1 MKTTDLDICEWEALA
16 FFGADP
22 VSRAYGTE
30 WFDSDSV
37 YEVARGDLR
46 LSCAIHP
53 IHRDARLILSCGE
66 KTFFEWNAQGLD
78 DICYIEEKN
87 RTILKFISSE
97 RDYTTLQ
104 VEPDISISR
113 HSNEPDAEGAPTND
127 AHHRNN

>member
-1 MKTTDLDICEWEALA
+1 MKTTDLGICEWEALV

-37 YEVARGDLR
+37 YEVARADLN

-53 IHRDARLILSCGE
+53 IHRDVRLILRCGE
-66 KTFFEWNAQGLD
+66 NVVFEWNAQGLD

-87 RTILKFISSE
+87 RTILKFISSG
-97 RDYTTLQ
+97 RDCTTLQ
-104 VEPDISISR
+104 VQPEITITR
-113 HSNEPDAEGAPTND
+113 HSKESDADEPAD
-127 AHHRNN
+127 

>member
-1 MKTTDLDICEWEALA
+1 MKTTNLGICEWEALA

-37 YEVARGDLR
+37 YAVARADLN

-53 IHRDARLILSCGE
+53 IHRDVRLILRLGE
-66 KTFFEWNAQGLD
+66 NVVFEWNAQGLD

-87 RTILKFISSE
+87 HTILKFISSD
-97 RDYTTLQ
+97 RDYTSLQ
-104 VEPDISISR
+104 VQPEIRIAR
-113 HSNEPDAEGAPTND
+113 HTTESDAEEPAD
-127 AHHRNN
+127 

>member
-1 MKTTDLDICEWEALA
+1 MKTTDLGICEWEALA

-37 YEVARGDLR
+37 YEVARADLK

-53 IHRDARLILSCGE
+53 IHRDVRLILSSGE
-66 KTFFEWNAQGLD
+66 NVMFEWNAQGLD

-87 RTILKFISSE
+87 RTILKFISSD

-104 VEPDISISR
+104 VEPEIAISR
-113 HSNEPDAEGAPTND
+113 HSKELDPEEIAD
-127 AHHRNN
+127 